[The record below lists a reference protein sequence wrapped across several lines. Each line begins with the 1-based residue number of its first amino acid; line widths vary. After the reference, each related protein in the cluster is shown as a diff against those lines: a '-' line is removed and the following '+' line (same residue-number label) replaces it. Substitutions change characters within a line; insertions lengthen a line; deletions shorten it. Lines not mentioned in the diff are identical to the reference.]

1 MVTQIDTHIL
11 MTQRKVNLWEWPKLH
26 MSTIK
31 QYESLLLKN
40 KIFLFSLP
48 WLIDCS
54 HNNNNTATIATTTK
68 NPVSGLPLE
77 KLSKN
82 HT

>member
-11 MTQRKVNLWEWPKLH
+11 MTQRKVREWPKLH

-54 HNNNNTATIATTTK
+54 HNNNTATIATTTK